1 MTTILAFV
9 FVIGVLVFVHEL
21 GHFLAA
27 RRVGIRVLTFSIGF
41 GPRIFG
47 FTRGG
52 TDYCISAVPL
62 GGFVKM
68 AGETTDSPDAPP
80 TGKADEFLSKTKWE
94 RFQVL
99 IMGPVMNLALAV
111 IVLAFVLYQGAD
123 VPAYRD
129 MPPVIGGIEKSS
141 PAEKA
146 GLQQG
151 DRILRVDDREVTT
164 WDQLL

>member
-1 MTTILAFV
+1 MTTILAFA

-68 AGETTDSPDAPP
+68 AGETTLADAPP

-129 MPPVIGGIEKSS
+129 MAPIIGGIEKSS
-141 PAEKA
+141 PADKA
-146 GLQQG
+146 GLRPG
-151 DRILRVDDREVTT
+151 DGSCAWTT
-164 WDQLL
+164 ARSRPGIDCC

>member
-27 RRVGIRVLTFSIGF
+27 RRVGVRVLTFSIGF
-41 GPRIFG
+41 GPRVFG

-68 AGETTDSPDAPP
+68 AGENRLDDAPHRQGRRVP
-80 TGKADEFLSKTKWE
+80 V
-94 RFQVL
+94 QVEVGAL
-99 IMGPVMNLALAV
+99 PGPHHGPVMNLALAV

-129 MPPVIGGIEKSS
+129 MPPIIGGIEKSS
-141 PAEKA
+141 PAE
-146 GLQQG
+146 QG
-151 DRILRVDDREVTT
+151 GAAARRSDPARRTT
-164 WDQLL
+164 ARSRPGISCW